1 MIMVRSVILASAVRA
16 GPGEG
21 RRSRGRHRQ
30 PQQQRPAGTGAECQL
45 PPLRFSDETIPPMPG
60 DGGVLYAAGG
70 LSDRHEVVNV
80 GAFQAVVA
88 AVVLE

>member
-1 MIMVRSVILASAVRA
+1 MAVIVSPSNSAPRALALSVSSRRYGSAM
-16 GPGEG
+16 
-21 RRSRGRHRQ
+21 RQ
-30 PQQQRPAGTGAECQL
+30 S
-45 PPLRFSDETIPPMPG
+45 LRCRG